1 MKSKILSIFSVFFIF
16 LLVSCSNKNIKPVEE
31 VNTNKPNDNAVIT
44 DEEKEKPT
52 PPVETPKENE
62 EVSKPKDEEK
72 EEEKTPIVEK
82 RNSRIYAFNYEELV
96 LYYYDTSIDVIDNAL
111 VGALTKEIQSNLP
124 NDSFLALTDKIGV
137 TSAKLDKEKSLL
149 TVVFSD
155 SFVDHMILGSSTESG
170 LLSSLICTYGYNYDV
185 DNVAIY
191 FKDELYTSLKGD
203 LEAGSF
209 EVNLSDAKEYK
220 E

>member
-1 MKSKILSIFSVFFIF
+1 MKSKILSIVSVFFIF

-31 VNTNKPNDNAVIT
+31 GTTNKPSDNVVIE

-52 PPVETPKENE
+52 TPVETPKENE
-62 EVSKPKDEEK
+62 EASKPKDEER
-72 EEEKTPIVEK
+72 EEEKTPIIEK
-82 RNSRIYAFNYEELV
+82 RNARIYAFNYEELV

-111 VGALTKEIQSNLP
+111 VGALTKELQSNLP
-124 NDSFLALTDKIGV
+124 NDKFLALTDEIGV

-155 SFVDHMILGSSTESG
+155 SFVDHMLLGNSTESG

-203 LEAGSF
+203 LEAGYF
-209 EVNLSDAKEYK
+209 EVNLSDAKKYN
-220 E
+220 